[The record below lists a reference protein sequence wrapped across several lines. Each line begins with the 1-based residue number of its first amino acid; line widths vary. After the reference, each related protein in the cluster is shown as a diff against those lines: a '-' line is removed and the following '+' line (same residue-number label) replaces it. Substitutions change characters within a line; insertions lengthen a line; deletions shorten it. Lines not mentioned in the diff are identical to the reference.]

1 MKNTLAIV
9 FFALLVSAS
18 VYAQKD
24 TDPYLVRSL
33 SKETINNVFAR
44 TSGGNIMVSG
54 VSDGDARIEVY
65 ITSNNNNKFLSKE
78 EIKRKLEEDYEFKVE
93 VSDGRLTASAE
104 PESSFTN
111 WKQALN
117 ISFKIYVPS
126 KVSTDLKTSGGG
138 IELRDLS
145 GTHNFSTSGGGLY
158 LSKITGKTRGNTSG
172 GGITVKDSKDDI
184 SLSTSGGSITA
195 SNCTGTI
202 RLNTSGGRI
211 ELEDLNGEIDAQTS
225 GGPIRGDNIKGN
237 LYGRTSGG
245 RIELSRMASGIDV
258 STSGGGVDVD
268 VVEVVGNVTVSN
280 SGGNISLKIPANKGF
295 NLRLRGDRI
304 STINLTNF
312 DGDHDEHRITGKV
325 NGGGAEVNVST
336 SGSISFSM
344 K

>member
-1 MKNTLAIV
+1 MKKIFNLLLLTLLITTTAVAQNGSEPFLTKTLAKES
-9 FFALLVSAS
+9 VSS
-18 VYAQKD
+18 
-24 TDPYLVRSL
+24 
-33 SKETINNVFAR
+33 VFAR
-44 TSGGNIMVSG
+44 TAGGNILVSG
-54 VSDGDARIEVY
+54 VSAGEARIEVY
-65 ITSNNNNKFLSKE
+65 ITPNNNNKMLSKD
-78 EIKRKLEEDYEFKVE
+78 EIKKRLEEDYEMKVE
-93 VSDGRLTASAE
+93 VTDGKLTAIAE

-111 WKQALN
+111 WRQALN
-117 ISFKIYVPS
+117 ISFKIYVPT
-126 KVSTDLKTSGGG
+126 KVSTDLRTSGGG

-184 SLSTSGGSITA
+184 SLSTSGGGITA
-195 SNCTGTI
+195 SNCSGTI

-225 GGPIRGDNIKGN
+225 GGPIRGDNIRGN

-258 STSGGGVDVD
+258 STSGGGIDVEL
-268 VVEVVGNVTVSN
+268 VEVVADINVSN
-280 SGGNISLKIPANKGF
+280 SGGNISLKVPSNKGL

-304 STINLTNF
+304 STVNLTNF
-312 DGDHDEHRITGKV
+312 DGDHDERRITGKV
-325 NGGGAEVNVST
+325 NGGGVEVSVST